1 MCPECV
7 ERCKH
12 NMVLAERL
20 GILSR
25 ALVEA
30 RTSFEFELRM
40 DWEKADK
47 SFHQAQIDAI
57 DAALMSI
64 GEPICGVDAS
74 YRTNPLATN
83 HESR

>member
-20 GILSR
+20 GILRR
-25 ALVEA
+25 ALVAE
-30 RTSFEFELRM
+30 RMYHELRL
-40 DWEKADK
+40 DDRRAE
-47 SFHQAQIDAI
+47 HQSHIDDIDDAI
-57 DAALMSI
+57 MSI
-64 GEPICGVDAS
+64 GEPICGHKTS

>member
-20 GILSR
+20 GILRR

-30 RTSFEFELRM
+30 RQYHEPFAKTAGSPHGFENR
-40 DWEKADK
+40 
-47 SFHQAQIDAI
+47 AQIDSI
-57 DAALMSI
+57 DAALMAI